1 MTAQLLSTSEGQTL
15 VLTLSNPEF
24 RNALGPEM
32 YAAGVEA
39 LSVAE
44 SSADVRSVVITGA
57 NGIFSA
63 GGNLQRLQNNRQL
76 PPEHQAQSI
85 EGLHNWIEAIRT
97 FPKPVIAAV
106 EGPAAGAG
114 FSLALAC
121 DMIVAARNSVFV
133 MAYSSIALS
142 PDGGGSWSLSRAVP
156 RQLATELLMC
166 GERSGAERLQ
176 QLGVVNRLAD
186 AGQALLQA
194 LELCEQLNARAPNA
208 LASIKEL
215 LSDADGS
222 SLNAQLA
229 RERNAFVKNLHHPN
243 AGIGIGAFLNKQKP
257 NHQSLKGQSMDEP
270 ILTMEEREAI
280 NSGRWFSSLSPSLRH
295 DILRCAYV
303 KRHKD
308 GDMLAARGDPPEQ
321 WIACA
326 KGAVRVSST
335 SVSGKQITLTY
346 VEPGIW
352 FGDVS
357 IFDGDRRTHDCYAHG
372 ETTTLNVAK
381 ADFKK
386 ILTQHVEFYDAML
399 RLHARRIRQ
408 LYGLVED
415 LNTLPL
421 RARLAKQLNHLL
433 RSYGVPSLSDA
444 KAIRISL
451 QLAQEELAQLLGASR
466 QRVNQELK
474 QMEREQI
481 IRIEPG
487 GLVVLDRDALLLIV
501 NADH

>member
-1 MTAQLLSTSEGQTL
+1 
-15 VLTLSNPEF
+15 
-24 RNALGPEM
+24 
-32 YAAGVEA
+32 
-39 LSVAE
+39 
-44 SSADVRSVVITGA
+44 
-57 NGIFSA
+57 
-63 GGNLQRLQNNRQL
+63 
-76 PPEHQAQSI
+76 
-85 EGLHNWIEAIRT
+85 
-97 FPKPVIAAV
+97 
-106 EGPAAGAG
+106 
-114 FSLALAC
+114 
-121 DMIVAARNSVFV
+121 
-133 MAYSSIALS
+133 
-142 PDGGGSWSLSRAVP
+142 
-156 RQLATELLMC
+156 
-166 GERSGAERLQ
+166 
-176 QLGVVNRLAD
+176 
-186 AGQALLQA
+186 
-194 LELCEQLNARAPNA
+194 
-208 LASIKEL
+208 
-215 LSDADGS
+215 
-222 SLNAQLA
+222 
-229 RERNAFVKNLHHPN
+229 
-243 AGIGIGAFLNKQKP
+243 
-257 NHQSLKGQSMDEP
+257 MDEP

-280 NSGRWFSSLSPSLRH
+280 NNGRWFSSLSPSLRH

-372 ETTTLNVAK
+372 DTTTLNVAK

-421 RARLAKQLNHLL
+421 RARLAKQLHHLL

>member
-1 MTAQLLSTSEGQTL
+1 
-15 VLTLSNPEF
+15 
-24 RNALGPEM
+24 
-32 YAAGVEA
+32 
-39 LSVAE
+39 
-44 SSADVRSVVITGA
+44 
-57 NGIFSA
+57 
-63 GGNLQRLQNNRQL
+63 
-76 PPEHQAQSI
+76 
-85 EGLHNWIEAIRT
+85 
-97 FPKPVIAAV
+97 
-106 EGPAAGAG
+106 
-114 FSLALAC
+114 
-121 DMIVAARNSVFV
+121 
-133 MAYSSIALS
+133 
-142 PDGGGSWSLSRAVP
+142 
-156 RQLATELLMC
+156 
-166 GERSGAERLQ
+166 
-176 QLGVVNRLAD
+176 
-186 AGQALLQA
+186 
-194 LELCEQLNARAPNA
+194 
-208 LASIKEL
+208 
-215 LSDADGS
+215 
-222 SLNAQLA
+222 
-229 RERNAFVKNLHHPN
+229 
-243 AGIGIGAFLNKQKP
+243 
-257 NHQSLKGQSMDEP
+257 MDEP

-280 NSGRWFSSLSPSLRH
+280 NGGRWFSSLSPSLRH

-303 KRHKD
+303 KRHQD

-386 ILTQHVEFYDAML
+386 ILSQHVEFYEAML
-399 RLHARRIRQ
+399 RLQSRRIRQ

-421 RARLAKQLNHLL
+421 RARLAKQLNHLS
-433 RSYGVPSLSDA
+433 RSYGVPCLSDA
-444 KAIRISL
+444 KAVRISL

-487 GLVVLDRDALLLIV
+487 GLVVLDRDGLMQIV
-501 NADH
+501 NTDH